1 MEIIEKKTII
11 EILKKI
17 DLLHAI
23 EQGFIAYSEGIC
35 VVPPI
40 GELVFDEPPGDVH
53 IKYGYIKG
61 ESHYV
66 IKIASGYWENHKLGI
81 PNGNGMMLLF
91 NQKTGQPLAILLD
104 NGILTDIRTA
114 IAGQICAK
122 NFSNKIKRIGVI
134 GTGMQAKLQVE
145 YLKNITESRDV
156 MVWGRNYKKMDLYK
170 EHMEKI
176 GFEVSF
182 CKSPHEV
189 ASKCNLIITA
199 TASKDYIL
207 SKNDILKGTHIN
219 AIGSD
224 THGKREL
231 GPGIIEQADLVIAD
245 SIEQCKDRGEIACSI
260 RDGNLNLDNVVELG
274 NVLSGKISGRQ
285 SESQIT
291 VSDLTGVAVQDIK
304 IADSVF
310 DKFMED
316 KNEI

>member
-1 MEIIEKKTII
+1 MRIVTLDEIKAV
-11 EILKKI
+11 LPKI
-17 DLLHAI
+17 DLMEEI
-23 EQGFIAYSEGIC
+23 EAGFSAYSNGEV
-35 VVPPI
+35 VVPPV
-40 GELVFDEPPGDVH
+40 GELNFEDPPGDVH

-61 ESHYV
+61 EPNYV
-66 IKIASGYWENHKLGI
+66 IKIASGYWKNHELGI

-91 NQKTGQPLAILLD
+91 DQKTGQPLAILID
-104 NGILTDIRTA
+104 HGILTDIRTA
-114 IAGQICAK
+114 LAGQICAK
-122 NFSNKIKRIGVI
+122 NFSNKINRIGVI

-170 EHMEKI
+170 QHMKNV

-199 TASKDYIL
+199 TASENYLL
-207 SKNDILKGTHIN
+207 SKDDILEGTHIN

-224 THGKREL
+224 TYSKREL
-231 GPGIIEQADLVIAD
+231 GPGIIEKADLVIAD

-260 RDGNLNLDNVVELG
+260 RDGNLNLNNVVELG
-274 NVLSGKISGRQ
+274 DVLSGKISGRK

-304 IADSVF
+304 MANSVF
-310 DKFMED
+310 RKFMEY

>member
-17 DLLHAI
+17 DLRHAI
-23 EQGFIAYSEGIC
+23 EQGFMAYSEGKC

-66 IKIASGYWENHKLGI
+66 IKIASGYWKNHKLGI

-104 NGILTDIRTA
+104 DGILTDIRTA

-122 NFSNKIKRIGVI
+122 NFSNKINRIGVI

-156 MVWGRNYKKMDLYK
+156 MVWGRDYKKMDLYR

-176 GFEVSF
+176 GFEVFF

-207 SKNDILKGTHIN
+207 SKNDILEGTHIN

-231 GPGIIEQADLVIAD
+231 GPGIIEKADLVIAD

>member
-1 MEIIEKKTII
+1 MEIIEKKHII

-17 DLLHAI
+17 DLLHSI
-23 EQGFIAYSEGIC
+23 ERGFIEYSEGKC

-66 IKIASGYWENHKLGI
+66 IKIASGHWKNHKLGI

-134 GTGMQAKLQVE
+134 GTGMQAKLQVK

-156 MVWGRNYKKMDLYK
+156 MVWGRDYNKMDLYK
-170 EHMEKI
+170 KHMEKI
-176 GFEVSF
+176 GFEVFF
-182 CKSPHEV
+182 CKSPNEV

-207 SKNDILKGTHIN
+207 SKNDILDGTHIN

-224 THGKREL
+224 TYGKREL
-231 GPGIIEQADLVIAD
+231 GPGIIEKADLVIAD
-245 SIEQCKDRGEIACSI
+245 SIEQCKERGEISCSI

-274 NVLSGKISGRQ
+274 DVLSGKISGRE

-310 DKFMED
+310 KKFMED

>member
-11 EILKKI
+11 KMLKKI
-17 DLLHAI
+17 DLLYAI
-23 EQGFIAYSEGIC
+23 EQGFIAYSEGKC
-35 VVPPI
+35 MVPPI

-66 IKIASGYWENHKLGI
+66 IKIASGFWKNHELGI

-91 NQKTGQPLAILLD
+91 DQKTGQPLAILLD
-104 NGILTDIRTA
+104 DGILTDIRTA
-114 IAGQICAK
+114 VAGQICAK
-122 NFSNKIKRIGVI
+122 KFSNKIKRIGVI

-145 YLKNITESRDV
+145 YLKNITEIRDV
-156 MVWGRNYKKMDLYK
+156 MVWGRDDKKMYLYK
-170 EHMEKI
+170 EQMEKI
-176 GFEVSF
+176 GFKVSF
-182 CKSPHEV
+182 CKSPQEV
-189 ASKCNLIITA
+189 TSKCNLIITA

-224 THGKREL
+224 TQGKREL
-231 GPGIIEQADLVIAD
+231 GPGIIEKADLVIAD
-245 SIEQCKDRGEIACSI
+245 SIEQCKERGEIACSI
-260 RDGNLNLDNVVELG
+260 RDGNLKLDNVVELG
-274 NVLSGKISGRQ
+274 DVLSGKISGRK

-310 DKFMED
+310 KKFMED